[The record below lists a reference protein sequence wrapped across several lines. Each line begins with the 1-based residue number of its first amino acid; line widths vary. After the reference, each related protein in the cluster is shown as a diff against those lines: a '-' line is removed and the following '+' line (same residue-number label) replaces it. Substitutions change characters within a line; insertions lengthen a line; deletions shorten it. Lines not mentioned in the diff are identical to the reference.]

1 MRLLRQLEL
10 GFRDTDILSVVAGVG
25 DPGAAVSPESF
36 QAVYSKHQD
45 VDLEEK
51 ARELLRTNG
60 ACRIAMEI
68 RVEWNARLKTCAG
81 RADYCCKLISLNPRL
96 CDHGATEID
105 RTLRH
110 EIAHLLAQSRA
121 GHRRILPHGVEW
133 QQACQDLR
141 IGNEKRCHTLP
152 FPVCKRVRRY
162 LYKCP
167 NCQCEFPRVR
177 RARHAVACLTCCRA
191 HNGGEFDARFRLRL
205 VSIR

>member
-36 QAVYSKHQD
+36 P
-45 VDLEEK
+45 
-51 ARELLRTNG
+51 
-60 ACRIAMEI
+60 
-68 RVEWNARLKTCAG
+68 G
-81 RADYCCKLISLNPRL
+81 RADYSCKLISLNPRL

-110 EIAHLLAQSRA
+110 EIAHLLAHFRA
-121 GHRRILPHGVEW
+121 GHRRILPHGIEW
-133 QQACQDLR
+133 QQACRDL
-141 IGNEKRCHTLP
+141 GVADEERCHNLP
-152 FPVCKRVRRY
+152 FPVCERVRRY

-177 RARHAVACLTCCRA
+177 RARRAVACLECCRA

>member
-1 MRLLRQLEL
+1 MRLLRQFEL
-10 GFRDTDILSVVAGVG
+10 GFRDTDIPSVVAGAG
-25 DPGAAVSPESF
+25 DPGAAVGPQSF
-36 QAVYSKHQD
+36 RAVFSKHQD

-81 RADYCCKLISLNPRL
+81 RADYCGKLISLNPRL
-96 CDHGATEID
+96 CDHGATEVD

-110 EIAHLLAQSRA
+110 EIAHLLAHFRT
-121 GHRRILPHGVEW
+121 GHQRILPHGVEW
-133 QQACQDLR
+133 RQACQDLE
-141 IGNEKRCHTLP
+141 IGDEKRCHTLP
-152 FPVCKRVRRY
+152 FPISERVQRY

-167 NCQCEFPRVR
+167 NCHRDFPRVR
-177 RARHAVACLTCCRA
+177 RLRRAVACLTCCRA
-191 HNGGEFDARFRLRL
+191 HSGAEFDARFRLRL